1 MASLDEVF
9 PESGTTMGSGSS
21 DWEAFVRMTHDGR
34 CIKRQQVPILGM
46 CRCTPAERIN
56 LLRNLM
62 NAPQFYKPEFSRQ
75 ARQLLHQL
83 EQQLKDTKE
92 LFNPHNNYLSQ
103 RE

>member
-34 CIKRQQVPILGM
+34 CDQRRVESYSQ

-62 NAPQFYKPEFSRQ
+62 NAPQFYKPDYSRN
-75 ARQLLHQL
+75 ARQLLLQL
-83 EQQLKDTKE
+83 EQEMKKAKGLS
-92 LFNPHNNYLSQ
+92 NPYENY
-103 RE
+103 